1 MGLLELSRAEFLDGY
16 FTYRP
21 GEHLAVIEPTGG
33 GKSWLCYQLL
43 QQAMRQN
50 PDLSVLVTMPKPAD
64 ATAAAWGPTL
74 GLAETPVWP
83 PERKMFAARPPG
95 HIVWPPH
102 DLSLPPEQRRE
113 LIGDVLRR
121 SVDDAYRR
129 GRTITFVDDAHS
141 AATMMGLNS
150 YIEETLVNG
159 RSNKAAMWVALQK
172 PSGSAATGSVSSFV
186 YSSTRHLFLGRDDED
201 RNVQRFGEIGAFDAK
216 ETQQIV
222 KSLRLYQIN
231 GETVSQK
238 LYIDKRGPYRCLVG
252 P

>member
-16 FTYRP
+16 FAYRP

-50 PDLSVLVTMPKPAD
+50 PDLAVLVTMPKPAD

-83 PERKMFAARPPG
+83 PVRKMFAGRPPG

-102 DLSLPPEQRRE
+102 DMSLPPEQRRE
-113 LIGDVLRR
+113 RIGDVLRR
-121 SVDDAYRR
+121 SVDDAYRK

-222 KSLRLYQIN
+222 RNLRLYRID